1 MLFQLTA
8 KDNLVTCPRTDL
20 SRSAF
25 RKIANA
31 LSQVKSIGAWA
42 NRSSLTLH
50 AIVES
55 DSAEATREAIERYWA
70 LEWWD

>member
-8 KDNLVTCPRTDL
+8 NHNHATCPRKDP
-20 SRSAF
+20 SRSAI
-25 RKIANA
+25 RMIAHA
-31 LSQVKSIGAWA
+31 FSQVKTIGAWT
-42 NRSSLTLH
+42 NRSSQTLY

>member
-8 KDNLVTCPRTDL
+8 KHNHVTCLRKDP

-25 RKIANA
+25 RKIAHA
-31 LSQVKSIGAWA
+31 FCQVKTIGACA
-42 NRSSLTLH
+42 NRSSQTLY

-55 DSAEATREAIERYWA
+55 D
-70 LEWWD
+70 